1 MAKIF
6 IQVQLKTDAGVNL
19 GTIIPSGDQPNLT
32 AAKSA
37 VQAVIDQR
45 VSAATQNAADLS
57 AADAAFNS

>member
-6 IQVQLKTDAGVNL
+6 IQVQLKTDAGAAL

-32 AAKSA
+32 AAKAA